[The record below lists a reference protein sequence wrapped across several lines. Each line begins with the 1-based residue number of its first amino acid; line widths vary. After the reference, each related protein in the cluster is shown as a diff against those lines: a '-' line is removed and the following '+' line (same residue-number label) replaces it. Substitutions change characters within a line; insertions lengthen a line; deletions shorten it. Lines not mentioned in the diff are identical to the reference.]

1 MVNVQGV
8 SFSYRGNPLF
18 REISLELAPGNI
30 YGLLGVNGAGKST
43 LLKLMTGLLF
53 PGSGA
58 VRGFGHDPARRDPS
72 FLAQVFM
79 LPEDLHVPNLAARDY
94 VRARASFYPAFD
106 HARFERY
113 VGEFNLPANPPL
125 NALSYGQKKQF
136 LLAFGLASN
145 AALVVLDEP
154 TNGLD
159 IPSKSLFRRLIAEA
173 LSERRLFVI
182 STHQVR
188 DVGALIDPIVILHGG
203 RIVLNRTLGEISAQV
218 RMTHSASP
226 PSPHAA
232 GLLFSEQAVGG
243 YWSVWQGSSSRD
255 DPLDLEVLFNTVIA
269 DPQRSASI
277 FGPARAG
284 APGAAP

>member
-1 MVNVQGV
+1 MVNIQGL

-18 REISLELAPGNI
+18 REITLDLAPGNI

-43 LLKLMTGLLF
+43 LLRLMTGLLF

-79 LPEDLHVPNLAARDY
+79 LPEELHVPSLSAGEY
-94 VRARASFYPAFD
+94 VRARAAFYPAFD

-113 VGEFNLPANPPL
+113 TREFDLPANPRL
-125 NALSYGQKKQF
+125 TALSYGQKKKF

-145 AALVVLDEP
+145 APLVVLDEP

-159 IPSKSLFRRLIAEA
+159 IPSKSLFRRVVAEA
-173 LSERRLFVI
+173 LTDRRLFVI

-203 RIVLNRTLGEISAQV
+203 RIVLNHSIGEIAAKV
-218 RMTHSASP
+218 RMSHSASP
-226 PSPHAA
+226 PSPSAA

-243 YWSVWQGSSSRD
+243 YWSVWQDSSSDD

-269 DPQRSASI
+269 DPARSASI
-277 FGPARAG
+277 FGPAPA
-284 APGAAP
+284 AAQGAAS

>member
-1 MVNVQGV
+1 MINIQGV

-18 REISLELAPGNI
+18 RDITLELVPGNI

-58 VRGFGHDPARRDPS
+58 VRGFGHDPARREPG

-79 LPEDLHVPNLAARDY
+79 LPEDIDVPNLSAQDY
-94 VRARASFYPAFD
+94 VRGRAPFYPVFD
-106 HARFERY
+106 HARLERY
-113 VGEFNLPANPPL
+113 LREFDLPADPRL
-125 NALSYGQKKQF
+125 TSLSYGQKKKF

-145 AALVVLDEP
+145 APLVVLDEP

-159 IPSKSLFRRLIAEA
+159 IPTKSLFRRLVAEA
-173 LSERRLFVI
+173 LTDRRLFVI

-188 DVGALIDPIVILHGG
+188 DVGALIDPILILHGG
-203 RIVLNRTLGEISAQV
+203 RIVMNSTLGEIGAKI
-218 RMTHSASP
+218 RMTHTASP
-226 PSPHAA
+226 PPPGSA

-243 YWSVWQGSSSRD
+243 YWSVWQDSRSD
-255 DPLDLEVLFNTVIA
+255 GGPLDLEVLFNTVVA
-269 DPQRSASI
+269 DAARSESI
-277 FGPARAG
+277 FGSASTPMR
-284 APGAAP
+284 GAA